1 MNVSQ
6 VTRQGLTN
14 ARPGRDALPGAKRP
28 SGTRPAGP
36 QPGRRGQESGR
47 RGQEPGR
54 QGQEP
59 GRQGT
64 AGGESRPTS
73 YYGLPVLN
81 KPVWEPREIAGYFFL
96 GGLAGASSLVAL
108 GAELTGRPQ
117 LARGT
122 KVGAAGAISLSMVL
136 LVKDL
141 GRPERFLNMI
151 RVFKPTSPM
160 SVGTW
165 IVSGYLPAALAAAA
179 CDVTGR
185 FPVVGRVAAGGAALL
200 GPGVASYTA
209 VLLSNTAVPAWHEGR
224 AVMPFLFTS
233 SAASAAAGLGL
244 ITAAEAEVGPVCRL
258 AVAGAAGE
266 LVAEELMVRRMEP
279 TVRRGYDRGRAR
291 GLLTAS
297 KVLAATGAAAAVAGT
312 VTRSRAIRVAAGAA
326 LLAASACTRF
336 GVFYA
341 GISSADDPEATVG
354 PQRARLDGRRG
365 AQPASSQPASSQ
377 PASGPPA
384 SGPPSPVETTAWS
397 ENTSIPGP
405 RQSRSSVRPS
415 KERDGGESS

>member
-1 MNVSQ
+1 VNVSR
-6 VTRQGLTN
+6 VTKQGLQD

-28 SGTRPAGP
+28 SAARAAGP
-36 QPGRRGQESGR
+36 GGRR
-47 RGQEPGR
+47 RGDADG
-54 QGQEP
+54 
-59 GRQGT
+59 
-64 AGGESRPTS
+64 ASRPGS

-117 LARGT
+117 LARGA
-122 KVGAAGAISLSMVL
+122 KVGAAGAISLSMVA

-141 GRPERFLNMI
+141 GRPERFLNMM

-165 IVSGYLPAALAAAA
+165 IVSGYAPAALAAAA

-185 FPVVGRVAAGGAALL
+185 FPAVGRVAAGGAALL

-224 AVMPFLFTS
+224 AVMPFLFTA

-244 ITAAEAEVGPVCRL
+244 ITAAEAEAGPVGRL

-266 LVAEELMVRRMEP
+266 LVAGELLVRRMDP
-279 TVRRGYDRGRAR
+279 TVRRGYERGRAR
-291 GLLTAS
+291 ALLTAS
-297 KVLAATGAAAAVAGT
+297 KVLAATGAVAAVAGG
-312 VTRSRAIRVAAGAA
+312 VRRSRAIRAAAGAA

-341 GISSADDPEATVG
+341 GITSADDPEATVG
-354 PQRARLDGRRG
+354 PQRARLEGG
-365 AQPASSQPASSQ
+365 PGGQQQAGHLQSPGQPAP
-377 PASGPPA
+377 
-384 SGPPSPVETTAWS
+384 GPPSPVKATAWS
-397 ENTSIPGP
+397 ESTSIPN
-405 RQSRSSVRPS
+405 RWQSDASSRLS
-415 KERDGGESS
+415 GERDGGESS